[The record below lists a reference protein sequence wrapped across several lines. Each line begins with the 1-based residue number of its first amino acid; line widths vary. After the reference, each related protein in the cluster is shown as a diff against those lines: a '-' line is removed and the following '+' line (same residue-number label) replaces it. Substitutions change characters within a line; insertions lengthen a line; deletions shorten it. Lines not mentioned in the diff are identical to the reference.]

1 MRKDSTMN
9 FNKTIVLFCVLT
21 LPLIGCTN
29 NEQLSAFEKP
39 IIKYKVKKV
48 KDTVSNIP
56 LWFTSP
62 PKDESKVYSVGTA
75 HSPDI
80 QLSVDMAIMN
90 AKYTLAD
97 RINGK
102 LTGMMKTLVTKLG
115 SDDINSQ
122 IISEVQKVGKNVISS
137 VDVAGY
143 QPKEIKVFSSGTQ
156 YQAFVL
162 LEYSETTAKQ
172 VIMNR
177 IIKNKIVHSKIN
189 STNAWKEMEKEVNS
203 QNVN

>member
-1 MRKDSTMN
+1 MD
-9 FNKTIVLFCVLT
+9 FNKTIVLFSALT
-21 LPLIGCTN
+21 LPLIGCTDKTH
-29 NEQLSAFEKP
+29 LSAFEKP

-48 KDTVSNIP
+48 QDTVSNIP

-62 PKDESKVYSVGTA
+62 PKDASKVYSVGTA

-80 QLSVDMAIMN
+80 QLSVDMATMN

-102 LTGMMKTLVTKLG
+102 LDGMMKTLVTKLG

-143 QPKEIKVFSSGTQ
+143 QPKEIKVYSSGTQ

-162 LEYSETTAKQ
+162 LEYSEATAKQ

-177 IIKNKIVHSKIN
+177 IIKNKIIHSKIN